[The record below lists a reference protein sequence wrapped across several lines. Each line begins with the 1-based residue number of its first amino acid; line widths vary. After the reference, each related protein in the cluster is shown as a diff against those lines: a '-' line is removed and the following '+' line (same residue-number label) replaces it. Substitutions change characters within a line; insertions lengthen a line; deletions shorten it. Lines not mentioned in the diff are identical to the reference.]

1 MESDEDGDG
10 IIINNIVQFLVLFYN
25 SENEFKVKI
34 YRQYLYDDDEFSVYL
49 DELKLEDLSDNEK
62 EYVDKF
68 YVVFFLKINQFI
80 NVG

>member
-34 YRQYLYDDDEFSVYL
+34 YRQYLYDDDEFSAYL

-62 EYVDKF
+62 E
-68 YVVFFLKINQFI
+68 
-80 NVG
+80 

>member
-1 MESDEDGDG
+1 MESDEDGDR

-62 EYVDKF
+62 E
-68 YVVFFLKINQFI
+68 
-80 NVG
+80 

>member
-49 DELKLEDLSDNEK
+49 DELKLEDLFDNEK
-62 EYVDKF
+62 E
-68 YVVFFLKINQFI
+68 
-80 NVG
+80 

>member
-34 YRQYLYDDDEFSVYL
+34 YRQYLYDEDEFSVYL

-62 EYVDKF
+62 E
-68 YVVFFLKINQFI
+68 
-80 NVG
+80 

>member
-49 DELKLEDLSDNEK
+49 DELKLEDLWDNEK
-62 EYVDKF
+62 E
-68 YVVFFLKINQFI
+68 
-80 NVG
+80 

>member
-34 YRQYLYDDDEFSVYL
+34 YRQYLYDDDEFIVYL

-62 EYVDKF
+62 E
-68 YVVFFLKINQFI
+68 
-80 NVG
+80 

>member
-1 MESDEDGDG
+1 MGSDEDGDG

-62 EYVDKF
+62 E
-68 YVVFFLKINQFI
+68 
-80 NVG
+80 

>member
-62 EYVDKF
+62 E
-68 YVVFFLKINQFI
+68 
-80 NVG
+80 

>member
-49 DELKLEDLSDNEK
+49 DELKLADLFDNEK
-62 EYVDKF
+62 E
-68 YVVFFLKINQFI
+68 
-80 NVG
+80 

>member
-10 IIINNIVQFLVLFYN
+10 IMINNIVQFLVLFYN

-62 EYVDKF
+62 E
-68 YVVFFLKINQFI
+68 
-80 NVG
+80 

>member
-34 YRQYLYDDDEFSVYL
+34 YRQYLYDDDKFSVYL

-62 EYVDKF
+62 E
-68 YVVFFLKINQFI
+68 
-80 NVG
+80 

>member
-49 DELKLEDLSDNEK
+49 DELKLEDLLDNEK
-62 EYVDKF
+62 E
-68 YVVFFLKINQFI
+68 
-80 NVG
+80 

>member
-49 DELKLEDLSDNEK
+49 DELKLEDLTDNEK
-62 EYVDKF
+62 E
-68 YVVFFLKINQFI
+68 
-80 NVG
+80 

>member
-34 YRQYLYDDDEFSVYL
+34 YRQYLYDDDEFSVYS

-62 EYVDKF
+62 E
-68 YVVFFLKINQFI
+68 
-80 NVG
+80 

>member
-10 IIINNIVQFLVLFYN
+10 IIINNIVQFLALFYN

-62 EYVDKF
+62 E
-68 YVVFFLKINQFI
+68 
-80 NVG
+80 